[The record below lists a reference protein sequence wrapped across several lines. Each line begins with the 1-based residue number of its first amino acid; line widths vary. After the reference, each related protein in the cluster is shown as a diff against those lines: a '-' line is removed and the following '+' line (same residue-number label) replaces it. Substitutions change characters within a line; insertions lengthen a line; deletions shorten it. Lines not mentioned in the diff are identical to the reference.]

1 MGEKATGKY
10 SLLVPEGKYSFKTL
24 SHVTMHDLGLD
35 MICRQLSANESEQNY
50 IMGVMSR
57 IYAEP
62 SVTNYR
68 CGVFDDVIGNKQLR
82 DDMMEILGKISFL
95 KDYGSFKRDYD
106 ENSGIWDLMHRL
118 DEIGDYIECVDSLYS
133 SLKDRNLHSEGFTG
147 LKAYVQNIYE
157 DNGFGELKKDI
168 AELKKVSGEV
178 RSITIGIN
186 LNNRYE
192 ADGVGLISVNS
203 KQFTRGGVLSNFYGH
218 LMSRDKINDNIEAKN
233 DYKFQPLDAVNE
245 ALSKFQQELQGRVV
259 TGGANNLAAGMVGI
273 PDSDKSKDITRYTDR
288 VVTKLITRIVKRMRE
303 TLNKYVSITITD
315 MTDLIP
321 ELTYYIRWAE
331 YIEKLQSRGAV
342 FSKARVVNSAYQP
355 DADISKVGGANSAYR
370 PDTDISKEIESKS
383 RYYMKA
389 RGVYNIKLAAF
400 DTEESDHIVTNDLD
414 FDSEHRVYILTGA
427 NRGGKT
433 TITQTIGQLFV
444 LAQGGIYIPG
454 DEFEFAPVDCVFTHF
469 PADEDKTLDLGRLGE
484 ECKRFKEIFDGA
496 GDGSLILLNETFSTT
511 SFEEGYYIARDS
523 VRAILTKGTRTIY
536 NTHMHKLGFDVDEMN
551 EGRAEGMGKTYSLVV
566 HNEGSKRSYKIEIA
580 PPAGRSYASD
590 IARKYGVT
598 YDMLVN
604 TEK

>member
-24 SHVTMHDLGLD
+24 SPVTMHDLGLD
-35 MICRQLSANESEQNY
+35 MICRQLSSKEAEQNY
-50 IMGVMSR
+50 IMRVMSQM
-57 IYAEP
+57 YEDP
-62 SVTNYR
+62 EVTRYR
-68 CGVFDDVIGNKQLR
+68 CDIFEDILDHKQLR
-82 DDMMEILGKISFL
+82 EDMMETLNRISFL
-95 KDYGSFKRDYD
+95 KDYGSFRREYD
-106 ENSGIWDLMHRL
+106 EGASVWELMHRL
-118 DEIGDYIECVDSLYS
+118 DEIGDYIKCVDALYEC
-133 SLKDRNLHSEGFTG
+133 LNKYELHSDGFAG
-147 LKAYVQNIYE
+147 LRDYVKRIYS
-157 DNGFGELKKDI
+157 DNGFGELKEDI
-168 AELKKVSGEV
+168 SKLKFDTSEIK
-178 RSITIGIN
+178 SITVGIN
-186 LNNRYE
+186 LNERFE
-192 ADGVGLISVNS
+192 AEGVGLISVNN
-203 KQFTRGGVLSNFYGH
+203 KYFTRGGVLSNFYDH
-218 LMSRDKINDNIEAKN
+218 LVTRDRISNEAQWKG
-233 DYKFQPLDAVNE
+233 DYKFQPFDAR
-245 ALSKFQQELQGRVV
+245 SELQVNAPMQQMVQTAAVGTVA
-259 TGGANNLAAGMVGI
+259 GAAAGIGGI
-273 PDSDKSKDITRYTDR
+273 PEGDQAKDVTRYTDR
-288 VVTKLITRIVKRMRE
+288 VVGHMVSGIVKKMRQV
-303 TLNKYVSITITD
+303 LNKYVSITITD

-355 DADISKVGGANSAYR
+355 DAGTSEEAN
-370 PDTDISKEIESKS
+370 SKS

-551 EGRAEGMGKTYSLVV
+551 EGRTEGKVYSLIV
-566 HNEGSKRSYKIEIA
+566 HNEGSQRSYKIEIA

-590 IARKYGVT
+590 IAEKYGVT

-604 TEK
+604 KEK

>member
-1 MGEKATGKY
+1 MTDKKEMMDRKY
-10 SLLVPEGKYSFKTL
+10 SLLVPAGEHSYRTL
-24 SHVTMHDLGLD
+24 SSVVMHDLGLD
-35 MICRQLSANESEQNY
+35 AICRQLTANESEQNY

-57 IYAEP
+57 IYADP
-62 SVTNYR
+62 TVTKYR
-68 CGVFDDVIGNKQLR
+68 CGVFDDIIGNKQLR
-82 DDMMEILGKISFL
+82 DDMMKILGRISFL

-106 ENSGIWDLMHRL
+106 ESSGIWDLMHRL
-118 DEIGDYIECVDSLYS
+118 DEIGDYIDCVDSLYS
-133 SLKDRNLHSEGFTG
+133 CLKDKNLNSVGFTG
-147 LKAYVQNIYE
+147 LKEYVQNIYE
-157 DNGFGELKKDI
+157 DNGFSELKRDI
-168 AELKKVSGEV
+168 AELKKVSGDV

-186 LNNRYE
+186 LNNRFE

-203 KQFTRGGVLSNFYGH
+203 KQFTRGGVLSNFYEH
-218 LMSRDKINDNIEAKN
+218 LVSRDKINDNLDTKS
-233 DYKFQPLDAVNE
+233 DFKFQPLDAVNE
-245 ALSKFQQELQGRVV
+245 ALSKFQQEVQGRVI

-273 PDSDKSKDITRYTDR
+273 PDSDKSKDVTRYTDR
-288 VVTKLITRIVKRMRE
+288 VVTRLITRIVKRMRE
-303 TLNKYVSITITD
+303 ILNKYVSITITD

-331 YIEKLQSRGAV
+331 YIEKLQERGAV
-342 FSKARVVNSAYQP
+342 FSKARVVDSAYQP
-355 DADISKVGGANSAYR
+355 YEGASKVA
-370 PDTDISKEIESKS
+370 DSKS

-400 DTEESDHIVTNDLD
+400 DTEESDHIVANDLN

-496 GDGSLILLNETFSTT
+496 GDRSLILLNETFSTT

-523 VRAILTKGTRTIY
+523 VRAILTKGSRTIY

-551 EGRAEGMGKTYSLVV
+551 EGRTEGKAYSLVV
-566 HNEGSKRSYKIEIA
+566 HNEGSHRSYKIEIA
-580 PPAGRSYASD
+580 SPAGKSYASD
-590 IARKYGVT
+590 IAEKYGVT

>member
-331 YIEKLQSRGAV
+331 YIEKLQSRGAI

-355 DADISKVGGANSAYR
+355 DADISKVRGANSAYR

-496 GDGSLILLNETFSTT
+496 DDGSLILLNETFSTT

>member
-24 SHVTMHDLGLD
+24 SPVTMHDLGLD

-57 IYAEP
+57 IYADP
-62 SVTNYR
+62 SVTKYR
-68 CGVFDDVIGNKQLR
+68 GGVFDDIIGNKKLR

-118 DEIGDYIECVDSLYS
+118 DEIDDYIECVDSLYS

-157 DNGFGELKKDI
+157 DNGFSELKKDI

-355 DADISKVGGANSAYR
+355 DAG
-370 PDTDISKEIESKS
+370 TSKEANSKS
-383 RYYMKA
+383 RYYMNA

-400 DTEESDHIVTNDLD
+400 DTEESEHIVTNDLD

-484 ECKRFKEIFDGA
+484 ECKRFREIFDGA
-496 GDGSLILLNETFSTT
+496 NDRSLILLNETFSTT

-551 EGRAEGMGKTYSLVV
+551 EGRTEGKVYSLIV
-566 HNEGSKRSYKIEIA
+566 HNEGSQRSYKIEIA
-580 PPAGRSYASD
+580 PPAGKSYASD
-590 IARKYGVT
+590 IAEKYGVT

-604 TEK
+604 KEK

>member
-24 SHVTMHDLGLD
+24 SPVTMHDLGLD

-68 CGVFDDVIGNKQLR
+68 CGVFDDVTGNKQFR

-157 DNGFGELKKDI
+157 DNGFSELKKDI

-331 YIEKLQSRGAV
+331 YIEKLQKRGAA
-342 FSKARVVNSAYQP
+342 FSKAKVVNSAYQP
-355 DADISKVGGANSAYR
+355 NADISEE
-370 PDTDISKEIESKS
+370 DDSKS

-389 RGVYNIKLAAF
+389 RGIYNIKL
-400 DTEESDHIVTNDLD
+400 
-414 FDSEHRVYILTGA
+414 
-427 NRGGKT
+427 
-433 TITQTIGQLFV
+433 
-444 LAQGGIYIPG
+444 
-454 DEFEFAPVDCVFTHF
+454 
-469 PADEDKTLDLGRLGE
+469 GR
-484 ECKRFKEIFDGA
+484 I
-496 GDGSLILLNETFSTT
+496 
-511 SFEEGYYIARDS
+511 
-523 VRAILTKGTRTIY
+523 
-536 NTHMHKLGFDVDEMN
+536 
-551 EGRAEGMGKTYSLVV
+551 
-566 HNEGSKRSYKIEIA
+566 
-580 PPAGRSYASD
+580 
-590 IARKYGVT
+590 
-598 YDMLVN
+598 
-604 TEK
+604 

>member
-1 MGEKATGKY
+1 MTDKKEMMDRKY
-10 SLLVPEGKYSFKTL
+10 SLLVPAGEHSYRTL
-24 SHVTMHDLGLD
+24 SSVVMHDLGLD
-35 MICRQLSANESEQNY
+35 AICRQLSANESEQNY

-57 IYAEP
+57 IYADP
-62 SVTNYR
+62 TVTKYR
-68 CGVFDDVIGNKQLR
+68 CGVFDDIIGNKQLR
-82 DDMMEILGKISFL
+82 DDMMKILGRISFL

-106 ENSGIWDLMHRL
+106 ESSGIWDLMHRL
-118 DEIGDYIECVDSLYS
+118 DEIGDYIDCVDSLYS
-133 SLKDRNLHSEGFTG
+133 CLKDKNLNSVGFTG
-147 LKAYVQNIYE
+147 LKEYVQNIYE
-157 DNGFGELKKDI
+157 DNGFSELKRDI
-168 AELKKVSGEV
+168 AELKKVSGDV

-186 LNNRYE
+186 LNNRFE

-203 KQFTRGGVLSNFYGH
+203 KQFTRGGVLSNFYEH
-218 LMSRDKINDNIEAKN
+218 LVSRDKINDNLDTKS
-233 DYKFQPLDAVNE
+233 DFKFQPLDAVNE
-245 ALSKFQQELQGRVV
+245 ALSKFQQEVQGRVI

-273 PDSDKSKDITRYTDR
+273 PDSDKSKDVTRYTDR
-288 VVTKLITRIVKRMRE
+288 VVTRLITRIVKRMRE
-303 TLNKYVSITITD
+303 ILNKYVSITITD

-331 YIEKLQSRGAV
+331 YIEKLQERGAV
-342 FSKARVVNSAYQP
+342 FSKARVVDSAYQP
-355 DADISKVGGANSAYR
+355 YEGASKVA
-370 PDTDISKEIESKS
+370 DSKVADSKS

-400 DTEESDHIVTNDLD
+400 DTEESDHIVTNDLN

-496 GDGSLILLNETFSTT
+496 GDRSLILLNETFSTT

-523 VRAILTKGTRTIY
+523 VRAILTKGSRTIY

-551 EGRAEGMGKTYSLVV
+551 EGRTEGKAYSLVV
-566 HNEGSKRSYKIEIA
+566 HNEGSQRSYKIEIA
-580 PPAGRSYASD
+580 PPAGKSYASD
-590 IARKYGVT
+590 IAEKYGVT